1 MQESVRPELV
11 EGQSRKRPNEVTWHH
26 QGQGCMLRFFDRL
39 RTQHEPFPA
48 NGWANSLNNIA
59 QALSLR
65 AAENPTRV
73 AMHFPIKVQGR
84 AEQLQI
90 RYQDLSFGALESR
103 SSAIAAG
110 LQLNGLHAGAR
121 VVVMLRPS
129 PEFFLVMFAL
139 FKLGAVPVLVDPG
152 IDKRALKS
160 CLANAAPSAFIGISL
175 AHAAR
180 IVLGWGRDSITT
192 LVTVGR
198 RWFWSGVTLSE
209 IEAAGAEQDITI
221 ATKPDDLAAIL
232 FTSGSTGVPKGVEYQ
247 HRHFVAQVELLRD
260 AFQILP
266 GTVNLPTFPPFALFD
281 PALGCTS
288 VIPVMDPTRPAQADP
303 YKLISA
309 IRQFSVASLFGS
321 PALLQNLA
329 AHCQLHNQQ
338 LVSVKTIMSAGAP
351 VPPKL
356 VELARAM
363 LPSEARI
370 FTPYGA
376 TEALPVAIVEGR
388 ELLGEVRSLSENGG
402 GVCVG
407 APVVQNTVRVIRIN
421 DDVIAH
427 WRDARLCEVGEIGEI
442 TVRGPSVTEAY
453 FNAPEK
459 TALAKIDEDGRCVHR
474 MGDVGYFDA
483 LGRLWYC
490 GRKSHRVQTVNG
502 TLYTEQVEA
511 IFNASGLIYR
521 SALVGIGPVPMQTPV
536 VIFEFGARTWPAPK
550 RTVEALQ
557 ALAAAHP
564 MCRDITRFMLHPE
577 PFPVDIRHNAKIN
590 REKLSLW
597 AAQRLRVIN

>member
-1 MQESVRPELV
+1 M
-11 EGQSRKRPNEVTWHH
+11 
-26 QGQGCMLRFFDRL
+26 
-39 RTQHEPFPA
+39 
-48 NGWANSLNNIA
+48 NNIA
-59 QALSLR
+59 EALSLR
-65 AAENPTRV
+65 AAENPARI
-73 AMHFPIKVQGR
+73 AMHFPIKVQGSGER
-84 AEQLQI
+84 LQI
-90 RYQDLSFGALESR
+90 CYQDLSFGALESR

-110 LQLNGLHAGAR
+110 LEHYGVSAGAR

-152 IDKRALKS
+152 ISKRALKA
-160 CLANAAPSAFIGISL
+160 CLANAAPIAFIGIPL

-180 IVLGWGRDSITT
+180 IILGWGRESITT
-192 LVTVGR
+192 FITAGR
-198 RWFWSGVTLSE
+198 RWFWGGVTLSE
-209 IEAAGAEQDITI
+209 IEAEGDGQTVAI
-221 ATKPDDLAAIL
+221 ATAPDDLAAIL

-260 AFQILP
+260 AFQIAP

-303 YKLISA
+303 HKLISA

-329 AHCQLHNQQ
+329 AHCALHKVK
-338 LVSVKTIMSAGAP
+338 LSTVKTIMSAGAP
-351 VPPKL
+351 VPPAL
-356 VELARAM
+356 VQLACGM
-363 LPSEARI
+363 LPVTAQI

-388 ELLGEVRSLSENGG
+388 VLLGEVRALSENGG
-402 GVCVG
+402 GICVG
-407 APVVQNTVRVIRIN
+407 TPLPQNSVRIIEITDAP
-421 DDVIAH
+421 IAH
-427 WRDARLCEVGEIGEI
+427 WHDAKLCATSAVGEI
-442 TVRGPSVTEAY
+442 TVCGPSVTEAY

-459 TALAKIDEDGRCVHR
+459 TALAKIAGDGHCVHR

-483 LGRLWYC
+483 EGRLWYC
-490 GRKSHRVQTVNG
+490 GRKSHRVQTANG

-511 IFNASGLIYR
+511 IFNASGLIFR
-521 SALVGIGPVPMQTPV
+521 GALVGIGLVPMQTPV
-536 VIFEFGARTWPAPK
+536 LVFELDRRTRPAPAK
-550 RTVEALQ
+550 IIERLQ

-564 MCRDITRFMLHPE
+564 ICASIRHFLFYPE

-590 REKLSLW
+590 REQLSLW
-597 AAQRLRVIN
+597 AAQRLRH

>member
-1 MQESVRPELV
+1 M
-11 EGQSRKRPNEVTWHH
+11 
-26 QGQGCMLRFFDRL
+26 
-39 RTQHEPFPA
+39 
-48 NGWANSLNNIA
+48 NNIA
-59 QALSLR
+59 EALSLR
-65 AAENPTRV
+65 AAENPARI

-110 LQLNGLHAGAR
+110 LQRGGISAGAR

-160 CLANAAPSAFIGISL
+160 CLANAAPTAFIGISL

-198 RWFWSGVTLSE
+198 RWFWGGLNLSE
-209 IEAAGAEQDITI
+209 IEAAGAGQSVSILTQ
-221 ATKPDDLAAIL
+221 PDDLAAIL
-232 FTSGSTGVPKGVEYQ
+232 FTSGSTGVPKGVEYR

-260 AFQILP
+260 AFQILQ

-329 AHCQLHNQQ
+329 AHCQLHKQH
-338 LVSVKTIMSAGAP
+338 LSSVKTIMSAGAP

-363 LPSEARI
+363 LPSAAQI

-376 TEALPVAIVEGR
+376 TEALPVAIVEGC
-388 ELLGEVRSLSENGG
+388 ELLGDARGLSENGAG
-402 GVCVG
+402 ICVG
-407 APVVQNTVRVIRIN
+407 VPLPQNTVRI
-421 DDVIAH
+421 IAITDAAITH
-427 WRDARLCEVGEIGEI
+427 WRDAEVCAVGEIGEI

-459 TALAKIDEDGRCVHR
+459 TALAKIDENGGCVHR
-474 MGDVGYFDA
+474 VGDVGYFDA

-490 GRKSHRVQTVNG
+490 GRKSHRVQTANG

-511 IFNASGLIYR
+511 VFNASGLIYR
-521 SALVGIGPVPMQTPV
+521 SALVGIGSAPMQTPV
-536 VIFEFGARTWPAPK
+536 LVFELDKATSTASTLGI
-550 RTVEALQ
+550 VERLR
-557 ALAAAHP
+557 ALAATHP
-564 MCRDITRFMLHPE
+564 LCASISHVLLYSE

-590 REKLSLW
+590 REKLSRW
-597 AAQRLRVIN
+597 AEQRLQR

>member
-1 MQESVRPELV
+1 M
-11 EGQSRKRPNEVTWHH
+11 
-26 QGQGCMLRFFDRL
+26 
-39 RTQHEPFPA
+39 
-48 NGWANSLNNIA
+48 NNIA
-59 QALSLR
+59 EALQLR
-65 AAENPTRV
+65 AAENPARI
-73 AMHFPIKVQGR
+73 AMHFPIKVQGSG
-84 AEQLQI
+84 EQLKI
-90 RYQDLSFGALESR
+90 CYQDLSFGALASR

-110 LQLNGLHAGAR
+110 LQHYGLRAGAR

-160 CLANAAPSAFIGISL
+160 CLANAEPTAFIGIPL

-180 IVLGWGRDSITT
+180 MILGWGRDSITT
-192 LVTVGR
+192 LITVGR
-198 RWFWSGVTLSE
+198 RWFWGGLCLNE
-209 IEAAGAEQDITI
+209 IEAAGSGQDVAIT
-221 ATKPDDLAAIL
+221 TEPDDLAAIL
-232 FTSGSTGVPKGVEYQ
+232 FTSGSTGVPKGVEYR

-303 YKLISA
+303 FKLISA
-309 IRQFSVASLFGS
+309 IRQFSVASMFGS
-321 PALLQNLA
+321 PALLQKLA
-329 AHCQLHNQQ
+329 THCALHKQH
-338 LVSVKTIMSAGAP
+338 LASVKTIMSAGAP

-356 VELARAM
+356 VELAQAM
-363 LPSEARI
+363 LPSSAKI

-388 ELLGEVRSLSENGG
+388 ELLGEVRALSENGG
-402 GVCVG
+402 GICVG
-407 APVVQNTVRVIRIN
+407 MPVPQNTVRIIGTT
-421 DDVIAH
+421 DATTPH
-427 WRDARLCEVGEIGEI
+427 WRDAQLCEVGEIGEI
-442 TVRGPSVTEAY
+442 TVCGPSVTEAY

-490 GRKSHRVQTVNG
+490 GRKSHRVQTVSG

-511 IFNASGLIYR
+511 IFNASGLILR
-521 SALVGIGPVPMQTPV
+521 SALVGVGLVPMQRPV
-536 VIFEFGARTWPAPK
+536 LIFELDRATKSLAPLLI
-550 RTVEALQ
+550 VERLQ
-557 ALAAAHP
+557 ALAASRP
-564 MCRDITRFMLHPE
+564 MCAEISHFLPYSGH
-577 PFPVDIRHNAKIN
+577 FPVDIRHNAKIN
-590 REKLSLW
+590 REQLTLW
-597 AAQRLRVIN
+597 ATQRLQP

>member
-1 MQESVRPELV
+1 M
-11 EGQSRKRPNEVTWHH
+11 
-26 QGQGCMLRFFDRL
+26 
-39 RTQHEPFPA
+39 
-48 NGWANSLNNIA
+48 NNIA
-59 QALSLR
+59 EALNLR
-65 AAENPTRV
+65 AAENPARI
-73 AMHFPIKVQGR
+73 AMHFPIKVQGSGER
-84 AEQLQI
+84 LQI
-90 RYQDLSFGALESR
+90 SYQDLSFGALESR

-110 LQLNGLHAGAR
+110 LQHSGISTGAR

-160 CLANAAPSAFIGISL
+160 CLANAAPSAFIGIPL

-180 IVLGWGRDSITT
+180 IILGWGRDSITT
-192 LVTVGR
+192 LVTAGK
-198 RWFWSGVTLSE
+198 RWFWGGASLNE
-209 IEAAGAEQDITI
+209 IEAEGAGQNVPIT
-221 ATKPDDLAAIL
+221 TGPDDLAAIL
-232 FTSGSTGVPKGVEYQ
+232 FTSGSTGVPKGVEYR

-288 VIPVMDPTRPAQADP
+288 IIPVMDPTRPAKADP
-303 YKLISA
+303 FKLISA

-329 AHCQLHNQQ
+329 AHCDLHQQ
-338 LVSVKTIMSAGAP
+338 RLASVKTIMSAGAP
-351 VPPKL
+351 VPPAL
-356 VELARAM
+356 VQLAAKM
-363 LPSEARI
+363 LPSDAQI

-388 ELLGEVRSLSENGG
+388 TLLGEVRILSETGG
-402 GVCVG
+402 GICVG
-407 APVVQNTVRVIRIN
+407 TPLPQNTVRIIAIS
-421 DDVIAH
+421 DATIAH
-427 WRDARLCEVGEIGEI
+427 WRDAQLCAAGEIGEI
-442 TVRGPSVTEAY
+442 TVSGPSVTEAY

-459 TALAKIDEDGRCVHR
+459 TALAKMDDDGTCVHR
-474 MGDVGYFDA
+474 MGDVGYFDTE
-483 LGRLWYC
+483 GRLWYC
-490 GRKSHRVQTVNG
+490 GRKSHRVQTAKG

-511 IFNASGLIYR
+511 IFNASGLIFR
-521 SALVGIGPVPMQTPV
+521 SALVGVGSAPLQTPV
-536 VIFEFGARTWPAPK
+536 LIFELARHAQTTSSS
-550 RTVEALQ
+550 RVVERLQ
-557 ALAAAHP
+557 ALAAAQP
-564 MCRDITRFMLHPE
+564 MCAGIRHFLLYPK

-597 AAQRLRVIN
+597 AARRLINH

>member
-1 MQESVRPELV
+1 M
-11 EGQSRKRPNEVTWHH
+11 
-26 QGQGCMLRFFDRL
+26 
-39 RTQHEPFPA
+39 
-48 NGWANSLNNIA
+48 NNIA

-65 AAENPTRV
+65 AAENPARI
-73 AMHFPIKVQGR
+73 AMHFPIKVLGSGER
-84 AEQLQI
+84 LQI
-90 RYQDLSFGALESR
+90 CYQDLSFGALESR

-110 LQLNGLHAGAR
+110 LEHYGISAGAR

-152 IDKRALKS
+152 ISKRALKA
-160 CLANAAPSAFIGISL
+160 CLANAAPSAFIGIPM

-180 IVLGWGRDSITT
+180 IILGWGRESITT
-192 LVTVGR
+192 FITAGR
-198 RWFWSGVTLSE
+198 RWFWGGATLSE
-209 IEAAGAEQDITI
+209 IEAEGDGQTVAI
-221 ATKPDDLAAIL
+221 ATAPDDLAAIL

-260 AFQILP
+260 AFQIAP

-303 YKLISA
+303 HKLISA

-329 AHCQLHNQQ
+329 AHCALHKIT
-338 LVSVKTIMSAGAP
+338 LSTVKTIMSAGAP
-351 VPPKL
+351 VPPAL
-356 VELARAM
+356 VQLACGM
-363 LPSEARI
+363 LPVTAQI

-388 ELLGEVRSLSENGG
+388 VLLGEVRALSENGG
-402 GVCVG
+402 GICVG
-407 APVVQNTVRVIRIN
+407 TPLPQNIVRIIEITDAP
-421 DDVIAH
+421 IAH
-427 WRDARLCEVGEIGEI
+427 WHDAKLCATGAVGEI
-442 TVRGPSVTEAY
+442 TVCGPSVTEAY

-459 TALAKIDEDGRCVHR
+459 TALAKIAEDGHCVHR

-483 LGRLWYC
+483 EGRLWYC
-490 GRKSHRVQTVNG
+490 GRKSHRVQTASG

-511 IFNASGLIYR
+511 IFNASGLIFR
-521 SALVGIGPVPMQTPV
+521 GALVGIGLVPMQTPV
-536 VIFEFGARTWPAPK
+536 LVFELDRRTRPAPAK
-550 RTVEALQ
+550 IIERLQ

-564 MCRDITRFMLHPE
+564 MCASIRHFLFYPE

-590 REKLSLW
+590 REQLSLW
-597 AAQRLRVIN
+597 AAQRLRR

>member
-1 MQESVRPELV
+1 
-11 EGQSRKRPNEVTWHH
+11 
-26 QGQGCMLRFFDRL
+26 
-39 RTQHEPFPA
+39 
-48 NGWANSLNNIA
+48 
-59 QALSLR
+59 
-65 AAENPTRV
+65 
-73 AMHFPIKVQGR
+73 MHFPIKVQGSG
-84 AEQLQI
+84 EQLQI

-110 LQLNGLHAGAR
+110 LQQFGVSVGAR

-160 CLANAAPSAFIGISL
+160 CLANAAASAFIGIPL

-180 IVLGWGRDSITT
+180 IILGWGRDSITT
-192 LVTVGR
+192 LITVGR
-198 RWFWSGVTLSE
+198 RWFWGGATLSE
-209 IEAAGAEQDITI
+209 VEAAGVGQDVAIT
-221 ATKPDDLAAIL
+221 TKPDDLAAIL
-232 FTSGSTGVPKGVEYQ
+232 FTSGSTGVPKGVEYR
-247 HRHFVAQVELLRD
+247 HRHFVAQVELLRA

-288 VIPVMDPTRPAQADP
+288 VIPVMDPTRPAKADP
-303 YKLISA
+303 FKLISA

-329 AHCQLHNQQ
+329 AHCQLHKQQ
-338 LVSVKTIMSAGAP
+338 LASVKTIMSAGAP
-351 VPPKL
+351 VPPAL

-363 LPSEARI
+363 LPNEAQI

-388 ELLGEVRSLSENGG
+388 VLLGEVRALSENGG
-402 GVCVG
+402 GICVG
-407 APVVQNTVRVIRIN
+407 TPLPRNTVRIITIT
-421 DDVIAH
+421 DAAIAH
-427 WRDARLCEVGEIGEI
+427 WPDAHVCAVSEIGEI

-459 TALAKIDEDGRCVHR
+459 TALAKIDEDGQCVHR

-483 LGRLWYC
+483 HGRLWYC
-490 GRKSHRVQTVNG
+490 GRKSHRVQTANG

-521 SALVGIGPVPMQTPV
+521 SALVGVGLAPMQKPV
-536 VIFEFGARTWPAPK
+536 LIFELARGPK
-550 RTVEALQ
+550 SLPPLSIIERLQ
-557 ALAAAHP
+557 TLAASHS
-564 MCRDITRFMLHPE
+564 MCTGISNFLPYSGH
-577 PFPVDIRHNAKIN
+577 FPVDIRHNAKIN

-597 AAQRLRVIN
+597 AAGQLQR

>member
-1 MQESVRPELV
+1 M
-11 EGQSRKRPNEVTWHH
+11 
-26 QGQGCMLRFFDRL
+26 
-39 RTQHEPFPA
+39 
-48 NGWANSLNNIA
+48 NNIA
-59 QALSLR
+59 QALSIR
-65 AAENPTRV
+65 AAENPARI
-73 AMHFPIKVQGR
+73 AMHFPIKVQGSG
-84 AEQLQI
+84 EQLQI
-90 RYQDLSFGALESR
+90 RYQDLSFGALASR

-110 LQLNGLHAGAR
+110 LQQFGVSAGAR

-139 FKLGAVPVLVDPG
+139 FNLGAVPVLVDPG

-160 CLANAAPSAFIGISL
+160 CLANAAASAFIGIPL

-180 IVLGWGRDSITT
+180 IILGWGRESITT
-192 LVTVGR
+192 LITVGR
-198 RWFWSGVTLSE
+198 RWFWGGATLSE
-209 IEAAGAEQDITI
+209 IEAAGVGQDVPI

-232 FTSGSTGVPKGVEYQ
+232 FTSGSTGVPKGVEYR

-288 VIPVMDPTRPAQADP
+288 VIPVMDPTRPARADP
-303 YKLISA
+303 FKLISA

-329 AHCQLHNQQ
+329 AHCQLHKQQ
-338 LVSVKTIMSAGAP
+338 LASVKTIMSAGAP

-363 LPSEARI
+363 LPSEAQI

-388 ELLGEVRSLSENGG
+388 SLLGEVRAFSENGG
-402 GVCVG
+402 GICVG
-407 APVVQNTVRVIRIN
+407 APLPQNTVRIIAIA
-421 DDVIAH
+421 DAAIAH
-427 WRDARLCEVGEIGEI
+427 WQDAHVCAVSQIGEI

-459 TALAKIDEDGRCVHR
+459 TALAKIDEDGQCVHR

-483 LGRLWYC
+483 QGRLWYC
-490 GRKSHRVQTVNG
+490 GRKSHRVQTANG

-511 IFNASGLIYR
+511 IFNASGLVLR
-521 SALVGIGPVPMQTPV
+521 SALVGVGLAPMQKPV
-536 VIFEFGARTWPAPK
+536 LIFELAR
-550 RTVEALQ
+550 EAKSPPPLSIIERLQ
-557 ALAAAHP
+557 TLAASHP
-564 MCRDITRFMLHPE
+564 MCAGISNFLPYSGR
-577 PFPVDIRHNAKIN
+577 FPVDIRHNAKIN
-590 REKLSLW
+590 REQLALW
-597 AAQRLRVIN
+597 AKQRLQR